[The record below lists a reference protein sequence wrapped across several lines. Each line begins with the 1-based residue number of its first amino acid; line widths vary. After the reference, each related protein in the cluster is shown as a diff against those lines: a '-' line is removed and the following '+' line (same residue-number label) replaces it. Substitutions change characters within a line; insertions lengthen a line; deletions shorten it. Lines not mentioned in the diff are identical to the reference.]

1 MLNNSPTRDDDDAT
15 CGVSPADGAPR
26 VGEALQ
32 GIKLVPSHIKEELA
46 AALTSHGCALTVIR
60 DGTFPLRYGGRLDEV
75 YLCAS
80 ATFDPLECEVNV
92 DLEIEFGNSL

>member
-1 MLNNSPTRDDDDAT
+1 MSLRECLIIHLHENYPKPTPKHVHT
-15 CGVSPADGAPR
+15 THVCVCVCVSDGAPR

-60 DGTFPLRYGGRLDEV
+60 DGTFPLRYGGC
-75 YLCAS
+75 LCEM
-80 ATFDPLECEVNV
+80 TTCL
-92 DLEIEFGNSL
+92 